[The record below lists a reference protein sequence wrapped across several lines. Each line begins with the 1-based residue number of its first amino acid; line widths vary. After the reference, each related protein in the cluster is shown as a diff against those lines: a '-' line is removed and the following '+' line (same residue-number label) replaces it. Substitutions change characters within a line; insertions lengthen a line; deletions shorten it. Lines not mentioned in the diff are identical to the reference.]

1 LKSWLNPVLV
11 EREASLHDI
20 EKVLADVK
28 WSYECNFVFATDQ
41 LLNTVCDKFV
51 DNEIGYLLAENTDLR
66 QTPVIYMVVKKVGHF
81 DFKRGILTSV
91 DQNKREARKSW
102 HNFSDLMREKARNFD
117 SCNIRNVKPIAIPS
131 GTGYTHSGT
140 SSQDRKAG
148 KPVWKGRKNR
158 GDRGRGGLGAPSVG
172 GALNTTRGD
181 GPEFPEMVSML
192 NPRRLTGI
200 TGWTVQRLM
209 QTIKIWYARTATR
222 LVICS
227 SRSVSIGLRVRE
239 RHLIRNCPRTTSRA
253 EQDRLISE
261 DQKKRGLRCL
271 QRKEDKEK
279 KRRLQ
284 HVKQVGTRQKNLEQ
298 ETFVAKN
305 LRYDFSCRAFS

>member
-1 LKSWLNPVLV
+1 VLV

-51 DNEIGYLLAENTDLR
+51 DNEIEYLLAENTDLR
-66 QTPVIYMVVKKVGHF
+66 QNPVIYMVVKKVGHF

-91 DQNKREARKSW
+91 DQNKCEARKSW

-117 SCNIRNVKPIAIPS
+117 SCNIRKVKPIAIPS

-140 SSQDRKAG
+140 SSQDGKAG
-148 KPVWKGRKNR
+148 KLVWKGRQNR
-158 GDRGRGGLGAPSVG
+158 GYRGRGGLGVPSVD

-181 GPEFPEMVSML
+181 GVRVSGKGQHAQ
-192 NPRRLTGI
+192 PSPFDRYHRLD
-200 TGWTVQRLM
+200 
-209 QTIKIWYARTATR
+209 
-222 LVICS
+222 
-227 SRSVSIGLRVRE
+227 RSKANADNQDLVRE
-239 RHLIRNCPRTTSRA
+239 NSDKAGNMFIPLCLNRSTCPGERYLMRNCPRTTSRA

-261 DQKKRGLRCL
+261 DQNKRGLRCL
-271 QRKEDKEK
+271 QRKEENEK

-284 HVKQVGTRQKNLEQ
+284 HVKKVGTRQKNLEQ

-305 LRYDFSCRAFS
+305 LRYDFSWRGFS